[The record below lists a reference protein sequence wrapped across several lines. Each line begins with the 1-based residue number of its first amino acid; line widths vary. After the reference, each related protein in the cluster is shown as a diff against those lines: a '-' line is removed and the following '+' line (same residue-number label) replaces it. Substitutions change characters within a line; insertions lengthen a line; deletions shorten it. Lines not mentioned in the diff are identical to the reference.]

1 MNETW
6 VLGQL
11 CRKQM
16 SAGHGKLVAICQ
28 VTKLPPFE
36 RAFSPFNTTTNK
48 NMQKRKRLG
57 SYVLAIKNILTIV
70 FAKKGKKKIII
81 CNK

>member
-1 MNETW
+1 MP
-6 VLGQL
+6 
-11 CRKQM
+11 
-16 SAGHGKLVAICQ
+16 AGHGRLVATCQ

-70 FAKKGKKKIII
+70 FAKKRKEKINI
-81 CNK
+81 N